1 MIAPDSCDNMLL
13 KSLGRL
19 MIVLAASLSSCEA
32 IPHVYPNIS
41 DVDNERTPLYFGLQ
55 QSLGGDF
62 DVGLGTLA
70 GVRVALDLINRDA
83 SLLPG
88 YRLHYTFMDS
98 QVDKVKRPANKNL

>member
-1 MIAPDSCDNMLL
+1 MQVL
-13 KSLGRL
+13 
-19 MIVLAASLSSCEA
+19 IVLATSLSSCEA

-41 DVDNERTPLYFGLQ
+41 DDERTPLYFGLQ

-70 GVRVALDLINRDA
+70 GVRVALDLINSNA

-98 QVDKVKRPANKNL
+98 QVDSTNLQIRICS